1 LPVVIGTPPIVQLTV
16 SYLAV
21 GRVSI
26 QKKPSHLTMKTAV
39 ELPFVHDLAVLLIN
53 ENLYSP
59 GKTGGNYM
67 KRKKEQ
73 KNVTHLIE

>member
-1 LPVVIGTPPIVQLTV
+1 
-16 SYLAV
+16 
-21 GRVSI
+21 
-26 QKKPSHLTMKTAV
+26 MKTAV

-59 GKTGGNYM
+59 GKTGSNYM

-73 KNVTHLIE
+73 KNVTNLIE